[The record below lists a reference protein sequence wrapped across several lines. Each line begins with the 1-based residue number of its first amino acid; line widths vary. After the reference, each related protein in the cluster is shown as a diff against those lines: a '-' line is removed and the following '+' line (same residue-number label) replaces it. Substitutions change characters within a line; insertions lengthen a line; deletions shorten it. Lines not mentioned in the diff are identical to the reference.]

1 MDLVNKIIVVSVF
14 PDLLSLEKILLNTT
28 QKDKDWILLRIPK
41 SASLVIHFQSRI
53 NPTRPLDVRVI
64 FD

>member
-28 QKDKDWILLRIPK
+28 QKDKDWILLTIPK
-41 SASLVIHFQSRI
+41 SASLVIHFQK
-53 NPTRPLDVRVI
+53 
-64 FD
+64 